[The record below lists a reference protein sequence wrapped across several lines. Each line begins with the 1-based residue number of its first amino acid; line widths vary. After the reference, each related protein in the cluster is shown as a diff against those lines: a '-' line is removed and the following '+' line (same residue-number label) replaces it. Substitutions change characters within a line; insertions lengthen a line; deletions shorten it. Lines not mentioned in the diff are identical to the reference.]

1 VKSISPTGFVPV
13 LKVPSLFQEIYINDS
28 LAICEFLAESHPEN
42 NLWPKDRLLRALA
55 RSAVAEM
62 HSGFFVMRNTYDTN
76 FVAKYT
82 GKVPITEEGRRDVER
97 VLRLWGESRLKT
109 IKRLGELGEKDEGF
123 LFGGFGIAD
132 AFFWPV
138 LWVRDFFGSSTRVFE
153 LTCHKAIPHI

>member
-1 VKSISPTGFVPV
+1 
-13 LKVPSLFQEIYINDS
+13 
-28 LAICEFLAESHPEN
+28 
-42 NLWPKDRLLRALA
+42 
-55 RSAVAEM
+55 
-62 HSGFFVMRNTYDTN
+62 MRNTYDTN

-138 LWVRDFFGSSTRVFE
+138 LWVRDFLEAQQVYWD
-153 LTCHKAIPHI
+153 

>member
-13 LKVPSLFQEIYINDS
+13 LKAPSLSLEVYINDS
-28 LAICEFLAESHPEN
+28 LAICEFLAESHPEK

-62 HSGFFVMRNTYDTN
+62 HSGFSVMRNTYDTN

-82 GKVPITEEGRRDVER
+82 GKVPITDAGRKEVER
-97 VLRLWGESRLKT
+97 MLKLWSEART
-109 IKRLGELGEKDEGF
+109 RTVERLGELGEKDEGF
-123 LFGGFGIAD
+123 LFGRFGIAD

-138 LWVRDFFGSSTRVFE
+138 LWVCGSFGCCSQLFD
-153 LTCHKAIPHI
+153 